1 MTSLNLSAS
10 VIWSLAAIVKL
21 SLSVLIVPLA
31 ALEVEVTRMLR
42 ISSSVTPL
50 AASLAGSTWMRI
62 AGVRSPKIETW
73 ATPGTCEICWAR
85 KRSA

>member
-1 MTSLNLSAS
+1 MTSLNCSAS

-31 ALEVEVTRMLR
+31 ALVVEVTRIAR
-42 ISSSVTPL
+42 ISSRVTPL
-50 AASLAGSTWMRI
+50 LASLAGSTWMRI

-85 KRSA
+85 NRSA